1 LIEHDPVRKPVFTFW
16 DHVLKQMP
24 GAAVYPVQKPTYQ
37 AGLQAGLEARFARA
51 ARHSRMVRALRI
63 AVPAVVGLVMTGLI
77 AIAVFNPFRAL
88 AKLPLDTDNLVVSGT
103 KITMESPHLS
113 GFTPDKRPYEMRAT
127 TATQD
132 ITDPDHVELHTL
144 RAKVLMED
152 RTTVTLD
159 SRTGLFDTK
168 TQILDLHK
176 DILMQSSTG
185 YEARLNHALVDMG
198 RGTVTSDQPVDVKLL
213 NGTLTADTMKVSEKG
228 DVVRFENNVVMHLI
242 LDNPAATADTA
253 AKETPPPPSAAER
266 MHSPSRKPGNTK

>member
-1 LIEHDPVRKPVFTFW
+1 
-16 DHVLKQMP
+16 M
-24 GAAVYPVQKPTYQ
+24 YSVQTPIYQ
-37 AGLQAGLEARFARA
+37 AGMRAGLEARFARA

-63 AVPAVVGLVMTGLI
+63 AVPAVVGLVMAALI
-77 AIAVFNPFRAL
+77 SIAVFNPFHAL
-88 AKLPLDTDNLVVSGT
+88 AKLPLDMDNLVVSGT

-132 ITDPDHVELHTL
+132 ITDPDHVELHSL
-144 RAKVLMED
+144 RAKVLLED

-168 TQILDLHK
+168 TQVLDLHK

-185 YEARLNHALVDMG
+185 YEARLTHALVDMG

-213 NGTLTADTMKVSEKG
+213 NGTLTADIMKVTEQG
-228 DVVRFENNVVMHLI
+228 DVVRFENNVVMHLVM
-242 LDNPAATADTA
+242 DR
-253 AKETPPPPSAAER
+253 PSAAPDSAGEETTAPPAAAAER
-266 MHSPSRKPGNTK
+266 TYTSRSPSHTHGNPSGE